1 MNLSEEFRKFAAE
14 CERIAKLTHDR
25 ENKSAWRRMS
35 ERWLQNAKSLK
46 KDIPRQSRKTAIE
59 SALTLGLTE
68 TRARVSSPFF
78 RYERQVDPRLP
89 DCPQL
94 CMQKS
99 HRDRQAR
106 RVGHRAAS
114 PERANSS
121 SRKRPTSSPIAFAGR
136 QSKSPAY
143 FPQHEDRGRSARI
156 LEAGK
161 R

>member
-89 DCPQL
+89 DCPQ
-94 CMQKS
+94 
-99 HRDRQAR
+99 
-106 RVGHRAAS
+106 
-114 PERANSS
+114 
-121 SRKRPTSSPIAFAGR
+121 RPPFGVEGGIAVIQTTSMRLDYEIRSTVASPIAG
-136 QSKSPAY
+136 
-143 FPQHEDRGRSARI
+143 
-156 LEAGK
+156 
-161 R
+161 